1 MSVELTVPQ
10 SGESITEVQIGQW
23 RKAVGDY
30 VEADEVLVEIETDK
44 AAIEL
49 PAPVSGI
56 LKEIRKNN
64 GEDAAVGDVIGL
76 MDEGGAPSNASKP
89 AAKAEAKAESKPEP
103 VKEEAKKAEPK
114 AAEPAPEPEPEP
126 EPKAEAASAE
136 PRVMPAAKRILAQ
149 AGIDAADVEATGP
162 GGRLTKED
170 AQRAADAKS
179 APAPEAK
186 APAPAP
192 APVEEAPKAP
202 PAASTAPGR
211 EEEVK
216 AMTPMRKV
224 IAKNLVHAQQTA
236 ALLTTFNE
244 VDMSAVMEIR
254 NRYKESFVERHGV
267 KLGFMSFF
275 VKAVVEALKE
285 CPAVNARI
293 DGTHIVYRKYYDV
306 GIAVGGGR
314 GLVVPILRNAEN
326 MSFAEIE
333 KTIGDFGKRAK
344 ENKIELSELQ
354 GGTFTISNGGIYG
367 SMLSTPI
374 VNPPQSGIL
383 GLHAIQDRAVVRDG
397 QVVVRPMMY
406 LALTY
411 DHRLV
416 DGREAVTFLKRIKDV
431 IENPERILLEV

>member
-1 MSVELTVPQ
+1 MPVELTVPQ

-23 RKAVGDY
+23 RKAVGDF

-56 LKEIRKNN
+56 LKEIRKKD
-64 GEDAAVGDVIGL
+64 GEEAAVGDVIGL
-76 MDEGGAPSNASKP
+76 MEEGGAPANDDKP
-89 AAKAEAKAESKPEP
+89 AKKAAKAEEPKAEEP
-103 VKEEAKKAEPK
+103 KAEPK
-114 AAEPAPEPEPEP
+114 PAEEPAKPAPQPETTPEA
-126 EPKAEAASAE
+126 KAEVKVSGE
-136 PRVMPAAKRILAQ
+136 SRVMPAAQRVLAQ
-149 AGIDAADVEATGP
+149 AGIDASTVEGTGP
-162 GGRLTKED
+162 GGRITKED
-170 AQRAADAKS
+170 AERAAAAPKAES
-179 APAPEAK
+179 APAPS
-186 APAPAP
+186 PAPAP
-192 APVEEAPKAP
+192 RVEPEPPSAP
-202 PAASTAPGR
+202 PVASNVAGR

-244 VDMSAVMEIR
+244 VDMGAVMELR
-254 NRYKESFVERHGV
+254 KRYQDDFIARYGI

-275 VKAVVEALKE
+275 VKAVVEALKD
-285 CPAVNARI
+285 CPAINARI

-314 GLVVPILRNAEN
+314 GLVVPILRNAET
-326 MSFAEIE
+326 MSFATIE
-333 KTIGDFGKRAK
+333 KTIADFGKRAK

-383 GLHAIQDRAVVRDG
+383 GLHNIQDRPVARDG
-397 QVVVRPMMY
+397 EVVIRPMMY

-416 DGREAVTFLKRIKDV
+416 DGREAVTFLRRIKDV
-431 IENPERILLEV
+431 IENPERLLLEI